1 MPIVVVL
8 TVYCICCGLGVD
20 ICSKKILQIG
30 DVANQKG
37 YYTVEVVNQDQC
49 IGCTLCA
56 IMCPDLALEIY
67 K

>member
-1 MPIVVVL
+1 MPKVVVL
-8 TVYCICCGLGVD
+8 KDYCKSCGLCVD
-20 ICSKKILQIG
+20 ICPKKILQIG